1 MEMSME
7 AVEDVRREIL
17 DLIEAKA
24 GFALSEDE
32 RQRVIVVSFGD
43 FFASG
48 AAAIDIVMNPRYGG
62 RLIVFFPGQ
71 LFPEHW
77 HPSVEEGAG
86 KEETFRVLWGSVYV
100 YGEGEPSAG
109 AAQHIPAGKET
120 VFTAR
125 HEVLLRAGDQRSIG
139 LHERHWFVAGP
150 DGTVAIE
157 ISSTVR
163 DQYDRFTDDT
173 MKSVAL

>member
-109 AAQHIPAGKET
+109 AAQHIPAGKEA

-163 DQYDRFTDDT
+163 DQYDCFTDDT

>member
-109 AAQHIPAGKET
+109 AAQHIPAGKEA

>member
-1 MEMSME
+1 MELSAE
-7 AVEDVRREIL
+7 AVGDVRRRIV
-17 DLIEAKA
+17 DLVEAKA
-24 GFALSEDE
+24 GFALSEEE
-32 RQRVIVVSFGD
+32 RQRIIVVSFGD
-43 FFASG
+43 FFISG
-48 AAAIDIVMNPRYGG
+48 AGALDTVMHPRYGG

-86 KEETFRVLWGSVYV
+86 KEETFRVLWGSVCS
-100 YGEGEPSAG
+100 YGEGEPSTG
-109 AAQHIPAGKET
+109 AAQRIPAGKDA

-125 HEVLLRAGDQRSIG
+125 NEVLLRAGDQRSIG

-150 DGTVAIE
+150 EGAVALE

-163 DQYDRFTDDT
+163 DKYDRFTDDT
-173 MKSVAL
+173 MKAVAL

>member
-7 AVEDVRREIL
+7 AVEDIRRTVL
-17 DLIEAKA
+17 DLVEAKA
-24 GFALSEDE
+24 GFVLSEDE

-48 AAAIDIVMNPRYGG
+48 AAAIDTVMHPRYGG

-71 LFPEHW
+71 LFPQHW

-109 AAQHIPAGKET
+109 AAQHIPAGKEA

-125 HEVLLRAGDQRSIG
+125 HEVLLRAGDQRTIG
-139 LHERHWFVAGP
+139 PHERHWFVAGP
-150 DGTVAIE
+150 EGTVGIE

-163 DQYDRFTDDT
+163 DKYDRFTDDT

>member
-1 MEMSME
+1 MEMSAE
-7 AVEDVRREIL
+7 AVEDVRRRIL
-17 DLIEAKA
+17 DLVEGKA

-32 RQRVIVVSFGD
+32 RQRIIVVSFGD

-48 AAAIDIVMNPRYGG
+48 AGAVDTVMDSRYGG

-77 HPSVEEGAG
+77 HPSVDEGAG
-86 KEETFRVLWGSVYV
+86 KVETFRVLWGSVYT
-100 YGEGEPSAG
+100 YGEGEPSTG
-109 AAQHIPAGKET
+109 AAQHIPAGKEA

-125 HEVLLRAGDQRSIG
+125 NEVLLRAGDQRSIG

-150 DGTVAIE
+150 DGTVGLE

-163 DQYDRFTDDT
+163 DQDDRFTDDT
-173 MKSVAL
+173 MKAVAL